1 MVGRS
6 GVERG
11 RLAEE
16 AAAEYL
22 NGRGWQ
28 VVAANQRTPA
38 GELDLVCMD
47 GETVVIV
54 EVKAR
59 SSDLYGAAVESVG
72 PRKQRRLMAAAAWWL
87 AQGGRARPVRFDVVV
102 VCLDACGDLRSLAH
116 LSDVIG
122 SAA

>member
-1 MVGRS
+1 MGRI

-11 RLAEE
+11 RMAEQ

-22 NGRGWQ
+22 SGRGWR
-28 VVAANQRTPA
+28 VLGANQRTPA
-38 GELDLVCMD
+38 GELDLVCLD
-47 GETVVIV
+47 GETVVVV

-59 SSDLYGAAVESVG
+59 STDLYGAAVESIG

-87 AQGGRARPVRFDVVV
+87 AHGGWGGSLRFDVVV
-102 VCLDACGDLRSLAH
+102 VCLDGSGDLRSLAH
-116 LSDVIG
+116 LSDVMG